1 MSDPSADPG
10 VGADEQRLL
19 DDLARLVRERDP
31 VPAELLEAARQ
42 GFTWRTVD
50 AELAELVA
58 DSEQPEG
65 AALIRSTT
73 ASVRLLAFA
82 TGDMRLDLEVLAEG
96 PLRRLVGEL
105 DPGGPARVLVE
116 HAGGT
121 LTEDTDDFGR
131 FLVSR
136 VPGGLVRLRCQPRSG
151 RPLLTPWLT
160 V

>member
-1 MSDPSADPG
+1 

-31 VPAELLEAARQ
+31 APAELLEAARQ
-42 GFTWRTVD
+42 NFTWRTID
-50 AELAELVA
+50 AELAELVT
-58 DSEQPEG
+58 DSEQPQG
-65 AALIRSTT
+65 AALIRSTI

-82 TGDMRLDLEVLAEG
+82 TENLRLDLEVLAEG
-96 PLRRLVGEL
+96 SLRRLVGEL
-105 DPGGPARVLVE
+105 DPGGPARVVVE
-116 HAGGT
+116 YAGGA

-131 FLVSR
+131 FLICR

-151 RPLLTPWLT
+151 RPLLTPWLK